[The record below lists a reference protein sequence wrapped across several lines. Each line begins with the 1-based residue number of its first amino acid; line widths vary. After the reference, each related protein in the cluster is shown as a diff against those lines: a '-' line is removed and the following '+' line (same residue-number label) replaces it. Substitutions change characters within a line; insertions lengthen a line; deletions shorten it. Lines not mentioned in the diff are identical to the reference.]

1 MARML
6 PSNIFEGCPSPGE
19 REIFDLLKNSPETRD
34 WVVLHS
40 LDLANHVRQV
50 SGEADFVVLIPEIG
64 ILCLEVK
71 ACLSIHRDDR
81 GWYYGKEIAPNPK
94 GPFRQASE
102 AMHSI
107 RNRVIRAK
115 QGLAGTPFSSVV
127 VLPYLQ
133 FNILSNEWHHWQV
146 IDSNK
151 IKSHGLVESL
161 RHSMRMARLHMEEKG
176 VFNNVSKRPTLS
188 EAKDIANILRPSFEV
203 FAQTR
208 NLSEKLRT
216 QLKAFTSEQY
226 SALDAMESNPRVMF
240 RGPAGTGKTVLAIEA
255 ARRAAASGKKVLLIC
270 FNRLLSSWISSEL
283 ADLQTGVTVSTL
295 HAFALSVAKVS
306 RDEISQLSE
315 SEAFWSVDLPYRALS
330 ALLNDS
336 DDSGKR
342 FDMLIVDEAQDIATS
357 EYLDMLDFS
366 LVGGLQ
372 DGVWRIFAD
381 FENQAIY
388 RAESGIN
395 ALEMLTAHSGL
406 FSVFSLR
413 TNCRNPPRIAC
424 LAHLLGRLDPD
435 YNRILRPDNG
445 IEPDIFYYG
454 DQTQQSELLAE
465 QLEHICREGFEVSEI
480 VILSPK
486 GAQSCASQLAKRSEW
501 RERIGPLDTRVTK
514 RIAHTTIHAFKG
526 LEAQVVVVTDL
537 EVLGEKSAA
546 DLFYVAVTRPV
557 ERLVLLMN
565 AAGKRSVINAL
576 QGKAFGE

>member
-19 REIFDLLKNSPETRD
+19 REIFDLLKSSPNTND
-34 WVVLHS
+34 WIVLHS

-50 SGEADFVVLIPEIG
+50 SGEADFVVLIPEVG
-64 ILCLEVK
+64 ILCVEVK
-71 ACLSIHRDDR
+71 ACQSIHRDDR

-107 RNRVIRAK
+107 RNRVIRSR
-115 QGLAGTPFSSVV
+115 QGLAGVPFSSVV

-133 FNILSNEWHHWQV
+133 FNISSNEWHHWQV
-146 IDSNK
+146 VDSNK
-151 IKSHGLVESL
+151 IETYGLVESL

-176 VFNNVSKRPTLS
+176 VFKSLAKRPTLP
-188 EAKDIANILRPSFEV
+188 EANDIAGILRPSFEV
-203 FAQTR
+203 FAQRR
-208 NLSEKLRT
+208 NLSEKLRA
-216 QLKAFTSEQY
+216 QLSAFTSEQY

-255 ARRAAASGKKVLLIC
+255 ARRAAVSGKKVLLIC
-270 FNRLLSSWISSEL
+270 FNRLLASWISSDLTEL
-283 ADLQTGVTVSTL
+283 QPRVTVSTL

-306 RDEISQLSE
+306 RDEVSQLSE
-315 SEAFWSVDLPYRALS
+315 AEAFWSVDLPYRALS

-366 LVGGLQ
+366 LIGGLQ

-388 RAESGIN
+388 RPESGAN

-435 YNRILRPDNG
+435 YSRVLRPDNG

-454 DQTQQSELLAE
+454 DQAQQLELLAE
-465 QLEHICREGFEVSEI
+465 QLGHVRKEGFELSEV

-486 GAQSCASQLAKRSEW
+486 GFESCASQLARRPEW
-501 RERIGPLDTRVTK
+501 RDRISPLDTRVPK
-514 RIAHTTIHAFKG
+514 RIAYTTIHAFKG
-526 LEAQVVVVTDL
+526 LEAQVIIVTDL
-537 EVLGEKSAA
+537 DRLDEKSAA

-557 ERLVLLMN
+557 ERLVLLMDS
-565 AAGKRSVINAL
+565 AGKRSVISAL
-576 QGKAFGE
+576 QGRAFGE